1 MSRVLLAVLLAALV
15 PVAARGEPIGVSVAS
30 TSGAVAAGGDIMVAG
45 TSIDLGEL
53 SLNGDGEI
61 VFFLDDATRWV
72 DYTVEFDLNLAP
84 GVDGFQLEVL
94 DPLGDGDD
102 ALDAI
107 PPPDYVPDGYSSSN
121 NRDGLSFAQGSGL
134 ERSATFVGGG
144 VSAVADEMTN
154 RADILMFSG
163 LEGVDDARVTFGLR
177 DSRGARGGF
186 LLRISAIL
194 ADAAPVPEPA
204 SMLLIGTGLAGL
216 IAARRRRRSSAAP
229 VAA

>member
-1 MSRVLLAVLLAALV
+1 MPRVLLAVLLAALI

-30 TSGAVAAGGDIMVAG
+30 TSGGATAGGDILVAG

-53 SLNGDGEI
+53 SFDSSGEL
-61 VFFLDDATRWV
+61 VFVLDDATRWR
-72 DYTVEFDLNLAP
+72 DYTVELDLSLAP
-84 GVDGFQLEVL
+84 GIDGFQLEVL

-102 ALDAI
+102 ALDPVAQ
-107 PPPDYVPDGYSSSN
+107 PDYLPDSYSTSN

-134 ERSATFVGGG
+134 ERSATFAGGS
-144 VSAVADEMTN
+144 VSAVADEITH
-154 RADILMFSG
+154 RGDILMFTG

-177 DSRGARGGF
+177 DSRGGRGF
-186 LLRISAIL
+186 LLRITAIL

-216 IAARRRRRSSAAP
+216 IAARRRRRLP
-229 VAA
+229 VAPAAV

>member
-1 MSRVLLAVLLAALV
+1 MPRVLLAVLLAALV

-30 TSGAVAAGGDIMVAG
+30 TSGTATAGGDILVAG

-53 SLNGDGEI
+53 SLGSDGEI
-61 VFFLDDATRWV
+61 VFFLDDATVWR
-72 DYTVEFDLNLAP
+72 DYTVAFDLSLAP
-84 GVDGFQLEVL
+84 GVEGFQLEVL

-102 ALDAI
+102 ALD
-107 PPPDYVPDGYSSSN
+107 PVPQPGYVPDTYSTSN

-134 ERSATFVGGG
+134 ERSATFAGGS
-144 VSAVADEMTN
+144 VSAAADETTH
-154 RADILMFSG
+154 RGDILMFSG
-163 LEGVDDARVTFGLR
+163 LDGVDDARVTFGLR
-177 DSRGARGGF
+177 DSRGGRGF

-229 VAA
+229 AAA